1 MLFILFKVVRALVV
15 LCLPFGLLF
24 LWKKIAEHVGDKV
37 AQLKYERRGLEEAT
51 VYCETLSNK
60 IDRLNK
66 LYDNLLV
73 PSNFILI
80 CIGSIWQVISYTGL
94 ALAALVAGLTLIIW
108 PVDRCSYRNAMNG
121 YYINKYENCPIDKLQ
136 STTITEAEKVNDDLE
151 KSFFITEEEKSGIKR
166 INTDLMWRKF
176 QNKINSIELEIK
188 DVIHNELNE

>member
-1 MLFILFKVVRALVV
+1 MIFILFKVVRALIV
-15 LCLPFGLLF
+15 LCLPFGILF
-24 LWKKIAEHVGDKV
+24 LWKKIAELVGDKV

-80 CIGSIWQVISYTGL
+80 CLGSIWQVISYTGL

-121 YYINKYENCPIDKLQ
+121 YYINKYENCQIDKLQ

-151 KSFFITEEEKSGIKR
+151 KSFFITEKEKSEITY
-166 INTDLMWRKF
+166 INTKSMWKRF
-176 QNKINSIELEIK
+176 QDAINNTDIEKIVHSDK
-188 DVIHNELNE
+188 LNE